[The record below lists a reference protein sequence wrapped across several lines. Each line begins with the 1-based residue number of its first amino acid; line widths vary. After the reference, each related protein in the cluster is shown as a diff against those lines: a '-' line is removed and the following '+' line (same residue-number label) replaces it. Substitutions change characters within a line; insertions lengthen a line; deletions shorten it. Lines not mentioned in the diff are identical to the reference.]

1 MRHDGLQFSSTC
13 RDSFWSVIRIS
24 DLKRE
29 RFDDLVKQ
37 HGGLVFSIAY
47 HFLGSAALAE
57 EISQDVFLE
66 LHKNMGK
73 IDSDVHALAWLRR
86 STTNRCIDASR
97 KSSYRREVPIHDTF
111 HPASAGVMSDP
122 MLQEGLRKAVGTLP
136 EWQRAVVIL
145 RYQEDMDPEEIAAV
159 LEIPVNTVKS
169 RLHRA
174 IEALRE
180 KFDRKKVV
188 Q

>member
-1 MRHDGLQFSSTC
+1 M
-13 RDSFWSVIRIS
+13 
-24 DLKRE
+24 KRE
-29 RFDDLVKQ
+29 LFDDLVKQ

-57 EISQDVFLE
+57 ELAQDVFLE
-66 LHKNMGK
+66 LHKHLAK
-73 IDSDVHALAWLRR
+73 IESDKHAVAWLRR
-86 STTNRCIDASR
+86 STTNRCIDKSR
-97 KSSYRREVPIHDTF
+97 KSSFRHEVPIHDGF
-111 HPASAGVMSDP
+111 HPASADSTRDP
-122 MLQEGLRKAVGTLP
+122 LLQNAIRKQVELLP

-145 RYQEDMDPEEIAAV
+145 RYQEDMDPEEIAQE
-159 LEIPVNTVKS
+159 LGIPVNTVKS

-180 KFDRKKVV
+180 RFDRKRVI

>member
-1 MRHDGLQFSSTC
+1 M
-13 RDSFWSVIRIS
+13 
-24 DLKRE
+24 KRE

-57 EISQDVFLE
+57 ELAQDVFLE
-66 LHKNMGK
+66 LHKNLAK
-73 IDSDVHALAWLRR
+73 IESDNHAVAWLRR
-86 STTNRCIDASR
+86 TTTNRCIDKSR
-97 KSSYRREVPIHDTF
+97 KSAFRHEVPIQDGF
-111 HPASAGVMSDP
+111 HAASAETPRDP
-122 MLQEGLRKAVGTLP
+122 MLQHALRKQVEQLP

-174 IEALRE
+174 IEALRDR
-180 KFDRKKVV
+180 FDRKKVM